1 LAVNSLR
8 LGENRLTTL
17 ESIMSLEFEGMSVM
31 RKLVLLVFLIVPF
44 SSEAAGYPEPTPADQ
59 VLRDFR
65 FASGE
70 TLPELRIHY
79 RTLGTPKRGDD
90 GKVVNAVLILHGTT
104 GSGATFIRPEFAG
117 ELFGEGQPLD
127 ASRYYLILP
136 DGIGHGGSSKPSDG
150 LHARFPKYGYRD
162 MINAQH
168 RLLTEGLKVDH
179 LRLVIGTSMG
189 GMHTWLWGE
198 TRPDF
203 MDSLMPLASLPGPIS
218 GRNRAWRRVIIDAI
232 RNDPA
237 WQNGE
242 YRAQPP
248 SLKTAA
254 EMLFLMSNNPIE
266 RQKEAPTR
274 EAADRVLD
282 ESIARTVKA
291 SDANDVLYALESSSD
306 YDPAPG
312 LGEIKAPLVA
322 INFEDDLINPPE
334 LAILERE
341 IRRVRRGKALVI
353 ARSDRTRGHGTH
365 TLAAVWKDHL
375 VALLREAP
383 YESISERLPGLH
395 LLRGPWDG
403 GSVYHESVLFVKGA
417 KGKPGA
423 KLAYELGRV
432 LEIRSADGSQSY
444 IEGRDYHLAAVGAGL
459 VLLPESRIPFLDES
473 DLFRPKGS
481 PNSIGYRAGHPE
493 TSLLFD
499 NAHFFHDKQVEV
511 TYVPVDAKWDGYRPT
526 FAGDRLSR
534 TIDKLKN
541 KQPITIAVSGDSISE
556 GYNASSFTKST
567 PFQPPYPTLVAAE
580 LEATYGSKVTLHNL
594 AVAGW
599 SSRQGLNDLD
609 RPLATKPDLVLI
621 AYGMNDVGGR
631 DPKAF
636 RANIEDMIRR
646 IREAN
651 SATEVILVAPMT
663 GNPDW
668 MATPPEMFPLF
679 RDALA
684 TLEGPGVV
692 LADMT
697 SIWLRLTERKRH
709 LDITGNGVNHPNDY
723 GHRVYAQA
731 ILALLVDPDLISH
744 RASSNR

>member
-1 LAVNSLR
+1 
-8 LGENRLTTL
+8 
-17 ESIMSLEFEGMSVM
+17 M
-31 RKLVLLVFLIVPF
+31 RKLVLLVSLIVPA
-44 SSEAAGYPEPTPADQ
+44 SSAAAGSPEPAQADH

-70 TLPELRIHY
+70 TLPEMRIHY
-79 RTLGTPKRGDD
+79 RTLGSPRRDGD

-104 GSGATFIRPEFAG
+104 GSGANFLRPEFAG

-127 ASRYYLILP
+127 ASRHFLILP

-150 LHARFPKYGYRD
+150 SHARFPKYGYRD
-162 MINAQH
+162 MVAAQH

-189 GMHTWLWGE
+189 GMQTWLWGE
-198 TRPDF
+198 TYPDF
-203 MDSLMPLASLPGPIS
+203 MDALMPLASLPAPIS

-237 WQNGE
+237 WANGD
-242 YRAQPP
+242 YREQPP

-254 EMLFLMSNNPIE
+254 EMLFLMSNNPVE

-282 ESIARTVKA
+282 EFVARTVKA

-312 LGEIKAPLVA
+312 LERIKAPLVA

-334 LAILERE
+334 LGILERE

-353 ARSDRTRGHGTH
+353 PRSDRTRGHGTH

-375 VALLREAP
+375 IALLKEAP
-383 YESISERLPGLH
+383 FESISERLPGLH
-395 LLRGPWDG
+395 LLHGPWDG
-403 GSVYHESVLFVKGA
+403 GPVYQESVLFVKGT

-423 KLAYELGRV
+423 KLTYELGRV
-432 LEIRSADGSQSY
+432 LDIRSTDGSQSY
-444 IEGRDYHLAAVGAGL
+444 RDGLDYHLAAVGAGL
-459 VLLPESRIPFLDES
+459 VLLPDSRIPFLDES
-473 DLFRPKGS
+473 ELFLPRGS
-481 PNSIGYRAGHPE
+481 AKSIGHRVGQPE
-493 TSLLFD
+493 TSLIFD

-511 TYVPVDAKWDGYRPT
+511 TYVPVDAKWDGYRPS
-526 FAGDRLSR
+526 FAGDRLGR
-534 TIDKLKN
+534 TIDKLRN
-541 KQPITIAVSGDSISE
+541 KRPLTIAVSGDSISE
-556 GYNASSFTKST
+556 GYNASGFTRT
-567 PFQPPYPTLVAAE
+567 QPFQPPYPTLVAAQ
-580 LEATYGSKVTLHNL
+580 LEATYGSKVTLKNL
-594 AVAGW
+594 AVGGW
-599 SSRQGLNDLD
+599 SSRQGVNDLD
-609 RPLATKPDLVLI
+609 RLLATKADLVLI

-636 RANIEDMIRR
+636 RANIEAMLRR
-646 IREAN
+646 IRQAN
-651 SATEVILVAPMT
+651 PATEVILVAPMT

-668 MATPPEMFPLF
+668 MATPPEMFPAY

-684 TLEGPGVV
+684 SLEGPGVV
-692 LADMT
+692 LADLT
-697 SIWLRLTERKRH
+697 SIWLRLIERKRH
-709 LDITGNGVNHPNDY
+709 LDLTGNGVNHPNDY

-731 ILALLVDPDLISH
+731 ILTLLIDPDLIPPAG
-744 RASSNR
+744 RANR